1 MIYKETPG
9 GQIFK
14 EHLWTTTTEICS
26 ASVLTIFLFFF
37 DKYVLLCCRCLM
49 STFSKILIL
58 VCRKIFS
65 AFYPILDGTF
75 PNRCDFPLIWE
86 FNLFSPH
93 LVLYDKNDFCS
104 ILTNLS
110 NLSLSKLPFLFQQ
123 KFPLLSSDLKN
134 ALTKHS
140 PKMQPFANVFQ
151 NRCSSIFLNIHKK
164 IYVLESLFKV
174 FSWEYQNI
182 FANSFFIKHLCSN
195 WRHQIM

>member
-1 MIYKETPG
+1 MICKETPG

-26 ASVLTIFLFFF
+26 ASVLTIFLGFF

-49 STFSKILIL
+49 STFSKVLIL

-65 AFYPILDGTF
+65 AFYPILDETF

-140 PKMQPFANVFQ
+140 PKMQPFANFFKLGVLLYF
-151 NRCSSIFLNIHKK
+151 SIFTRK
-164 IYVLESLFKV
+164 YVLESLFKV
-174 FSWEYQNI
+174 FSWEYHNI
-182 FANSFFIKHLCSN
+182 FENSFFIEHPCSN